1 MNNEFFNQEAVESFC
16 GTDDLTKTIKM
27 TTPGVWMI
35 GLSCMFLI
43 LGILFWGIFGVI
55 STHIETTGMIQNDK
69 VICFLSTEDA
79 AKVSVGNEA
88 VSGDLHMRIS
98 SLSDLPLSREE
109 ASGIVEGDY
118 FLHVMMPGEWAYTV
132 TFDVEEGD
140 PEKYRGKPLSIRVT
154 TEHTSPI
161 GLIFER

>member
-35 GLSCMFLI
+35 GLSCLFLI

-69 VICFLSTEDA
+69 VICTFTGWTGTGLS
-79 AKVSVGNEA
+79 
-88 VSGDLHMRIS
+88 
-98 SLSDLPLSREE
+98 E
-109 ASGIVEGDY
+109 ASTSVTIPSGSTGNREYTANWSPIS
-118 FLHVMMPGEWAYTV
+118 YTV